1 MIGQASIGGNG
12 EVYDPNP
19 GNQSGGELNIKN
31 WYSRP
36 WNCVLRPKDP
46 QMGIQLATL
55 QRDACKNQN
64 IGYDWARRTTYFNRL
79 KEVNWNPS
87 AITTRCDTDCS
98 ALTCANIAATGHIMN
113 NSQWASLGQLT
124 THSMR
129 SALVSRG
136 FTLLTHS
143 QYLTSDKYLLPGDV
157 LLNDGAHAAVNLDS
171 GPLSGSNVIV
181 SDGSTSGSGI
191 GGMVGGLLYY
201 VENDEDDAVM
211 REVGYLTEDG
221 KSTLS
226 STPFKL
232 SVINYTT
239 ALGAFFKGAIGVPG
253 MGGAG
258 GIDVNVSGV
267 GNGVAKQIIEY
278 CMGKGYNLAAACGV
292 SGNIYAECGY
302 NIAAVEVGNTR
313 NPGLGI
319 CQWTYWS
326 RKEAFLR
333 AVPDWK
339 TNLTGQLN
347 FMWSEVTSPQFINVH
362 NKMLTVPNNEEGA
375 RQASS
380 IWELGYESPQG
391 GSSAKRAN
399 EAVRLF
405 KSSVLQ
411 M

>member
-79 KEVNWNPS
+79 REANWNPS

-181 SDGSTSGSGI
+181 SDGSTSGSGV

-211 REVGYLTEDG
+211 REVGYLTEGG

-226 STPFKL
+226 TTPFKL

-253 MGGAG
+253 MGGEG
-258 GIDVNVSGV
+258 GIDVNVSGID
-267 GNGVAKQIIEY
+267 NGVAKQIVEFL
-278 CMGKGYNLAAACGV
+278 MSKGYNLAAASGV

-302 NIAAVEVGNTR
+302 NIAAVQKGAS

-326 RKEAFLR
+326 RKQAFLR
-333 AVPDWK
+333 EVPDWK

-347 FMWSEVTSPQFINVH
+347 FMWKEVTTQYTGCH
-362 NKMLTVPNNEEGA
+362 KKMLAVPNNEEGA
-375 RQASS
+375 RQAA
-380 IWELGYESPQG
+380 ITWCDEYEAPG
-391 GSSAKRAN
+391 IPAKDKRIN
-399 EAVRLF
+399 EAIRVF
-405 KSSVLQ
+405 KSSVVQ

>member
-55 QRDACKNQN
+55 QRDACKNLN

-79 KEVNWNPS
+79 KEANWNPS
-87 AITTRCDTDCS
+87 AITTRCDTDCA

-113 NSQWASLGQLT
+113 NPQWASLGQLT

-136 FTLLTHS
+136 FILLTHS

-226 STPFKL
+226 TTPFKL

-258 GIDVNVSGV
+258 GVDVNVSGID
-267 GNGVAKQIIEY
+267 NGVAKQIVEFL
-278 CMGKGYNLAAACGV
+278 MSKGYNLAAASGV

-302 NIAAVEVGNTR
+302 NIAAVQKGAS

-326 RKEAFLR
+326 RKQAFLR
-333 AVPDWK
+333 EVPDWK

-347 FMWSEVTSPQFINVH
+347 FMWKEVTTQYTGCH
-362 NKMLTVPNNEEGA
+362 NKMLAVPNNEEGA
-375 RQASS
+375 RQAAI
-380 IWELGYESPQG
+380 IWCDEYEAPG
-391 GSSAKRAN
+391 IPAKDKRIN
-399 EAVRLF
+399 EAIRVF
-405 KSSVLQ
+405 KSSVVQ